1 MVLNFLFRSISWQ
14 RGKDYRQKCF
24 CWIILIFLNTIK
36 LFFLQIASS
45 KKAVM
50 ILPSLSYYDLP
61 SLSLRL
67 SSAPKTHWRKVH
79 LRCPVS
85 LSFYKLLSSNQHELW
100 LETIKFVIYIQNAP
114 KQTRWDLEY
123 FLFYLT
129 SRQLVSFNNQIC
141 HKRWIHTNYG
151 HHKRNCGISLAG
163 WFAIFWIEDK
173 HNLMVSNGRLHLLN
187 FKIIPRT
194 RLFLLINRY
203 YWIKK
208 IITSLLRIIS
218 IWYKLYHQFLWYYSQ
233 IFKCAWVR
241 TLPLLGGLMYMNWE
255 VDEPR
260 VRQGLK

>member
-1 MVLNFLFRSISWQ
+1 MRFRVLFILF
-14 RGKDYRQKCF
+14 DVEA
-24 CWIILIFLNTIK
+24 T
-36 LFFLQIASS
+36 
-45 KKAVM
+45 
-50 ILPSLSYYDLP
+50 
-61 SLSLRL
+61 
-67 SSAPKTHWRKVH
+67 
-79 LRCPVS
+79 
-85 LSFYKLLSSNQHELW
+85 
-100 LETIKFVIYIQNAP
+100 
-114 KQTRWDLEY
+114 
-123 FLFYLT
+123 
-129 SRQLVSFNNQIC
+129 
-141 HKRWIHTNYG
+141 YG
-151 HHKRNCGISLAG
+151 HHKRNYGISLAG